1 MLINIY
7 GRICRLFTQINN
19 NKLCPALPKMTLL
32 LIFLQVWNSF
42 SSFSSVTMKKN
53 KVVSKSSLMVGIPN
67 LESICYMS
75 SVLQVLANI
84 KSYHEVILIIPTE
97 SSFDSDK
104 ILALQLM
111 LTALLN
117 QVGEDE
123 ISLCMSNFCKIWKKN
138 INDEGDCAEF
148 LMEILSSLEDYLKN
162 TVLEESFERLVY
174 STGEAGGKE
183 SFIYLNP
190 GGQDTKLEQVITR
203 FSSALS

>member
-1 MLINIY
+1 
-7 GRICRLFTQINN
+7 
-19 NKLCPALPKMTLL
+19 MTLL

-117 QVGEDE
+117 
-123 ISLCMSNFCKIWKKN
+123 
-138 INDEGDCAEF
+138 
-148 LMEILSSLEDYLKN
+148 
-162 TVLEESFERLVY
+162 
-174 STGEAGGKE
+174 
-183 SFIYLNP
+183 
-190 GGQDTKLEQVITR
+190 
-203 FSSALS
+203 